1 MTKFSLFYIISR
13 IIMKG
18 VIEMHSI
25 EALLDSCST
34 IFSHLP
40 YPTFLTNKEGEIVW
54 WSREAEKHFGYTF
67 NDAKSEHPPL
77 FDNSLQGHFSSIL
90 ENQLHNVEPIRY
102 DSVLLNHSNGEQS
115 MASVLAKSFTFE
127 HDRYVLFVIETGYIS
142 NSEATSFL
150 ELQLLKKNLSESF
163 MILYLDKEGLITH
176 ANSHFLK
183 RSNWTPK
190 RILGK
195 SFWQLFPNTP
205 ESTIVADNIMK
216 ALTRGERFHGAV
228 EKITKDGTNYWVN
241 LLAIPITDK
250 KNNTL
255 YYLLLEE
262 EITEKKL
269 FQSRLEQIAY
279 VDMETGLMSRH
290 RLEGVVQEYIAEKR
304 NFSFVFITID
314 QFYTLKEI
322 FNDQTEAELL
332 IEFTKRLKVYFEET
346 TIARVG
352 RDEFALLT
360 PLSDWYIQGFTN
372 YLKQHPIYL
381 NNKIVPITISGAI
394 TKYPEDQQ
402 SYIHLIKASNAT
414 IQKVK
419 QGGGGSIVSLSQ
431 SDQNRLS
438 RTIQIEKRLL
448 EALNHQDLHVM
459 YLPQKDVQTGKITSV
474 EALVRWEDEILGV
487 ISPEE
492 LIPIAEETG
501 LINEIG
507 NFMLE
512 KCCEQASVWQS
523 KGFPIKVS
531 FNSSI
536 REFRDKN
543 MVKTIRKMLQ
553 KYNCSS
559 DTLIIEITEKFALE
573 AEAEK
578 SIIQQMQ
585 TLQTDGVSFVLDDF
599 GTGYASLRYL
609 QLLPISQLKVDKSFI
624 NSLLQQEKLQS
635 LVKGLIQFGH
645 SLNIGVVAEGVETEE
660 QYTVLKQMGCD
671 SIQGYY
677 VSKPVSAN
685 EIEFLLNKETKT
697 VKNI

>member
-1 MTKFSLFYIISR
+1 
-13 IIMKG
+13 MKG
-18 VIEMHSI
+18 VVKMNSME
-25 EALLDSCST
+25 ELLDSCSA

-40 YPTFLTNKEGEIVW
+40 YPTFLSDKDGNIIW
-54 WSREAEKHFGYTF
+54 WSREAERHFGYTF
-67 NDAKSEHPPL
+67 DHVKTDYPPL
-77 FDNSLQGHFSSIL
+77 FDNSLQGHFSSL
-90 ENQLHNVEPIRY
+90 FENLLHNVEPMRY
-102 DSVLLNHSNGEQS
+102 DSVLLYHENGEQS
-115 MASVLAKSFTFE
+115 KASLLAKSFTFK
-127 HDRYVLFVIETGYIS
+127 HVRFALFLVERDHIP
-142 NSEATSFL
+142 NSDSSSFL

-163 MILYLDKEGLITH
+163 MVVYLDREGLITH
-176 ANSHFLK
+176 ANTQFLK
-183 RSNWTPK
+183 KSNWTPK

-195 SFWQLFPNTP
+195 SFWQLLPDTP
-205 ESTIVADNIMK
+205 DNMLVADNIMK
-216 ALTRGERFHGAV
+216 ILHRGERFQGTV
-228 EKITKDGTNYWVN
+228 EKTTKDGLNYWVN
-241 LLAIPITDK
+241 LLAMPVADS

-262 EITEKKL
+262 EVTEKKL

-279 VDMETGLMSRH
+279 VDMETGLMSRY
-290 RLEGVVQEYIAEKR
+290 RLEEVVKEHMEENR
-304 NFSFVFITID
+304 HFSFVFITID

-346 TIARVG
+346 IIARTG

-372 YLKQHPIYL
+372 YLKQNPIYL
-381 NNKIVPITISGAI
+381 NNKLVPITISGAI

-414 IQKVK
+414 IQKIK
-419 QGGGGSIVSLSQ
+419 KDGGGSIVSLSQ
-431 SDQNRLS
+431 SDQHKLS

-448 EALNHQDLHVM
+448 EALNQNDLHVM
-459 YLPQKDVQTGKITSV
+459 YLPQKDVQTGKITTV
-474 EALVRWEDEILGV
+474 EALVRWEDEVLGV

-507 NFMLE
+507 TFMLE
-512 KCCEQASVWQS
+512 KCCEQASIWQS

-543 MVKTIRKMLQ
+543 MVKIIRKMLE
-553 KYNCSS
+553 KYNCSP
-559 DTLIIEITEKFALE
+559 DTLQIEFTEKFALE

-578 SIIQQMQ
+578 QIIQQMQ
-585 TLQTDGVSFVLDDF
+585 KLQADGVSFVLDDF

-624 NSLLQQEKLQS
+624 NSLMQQEKLQH
-635 LVKGLIQFGH
+635 LVQGLIQFGH
-645 SLNIGVVAEGVETEE
+645 SLSIRVVAEGVETIE
-660 QYTVLKQMGCD
+660 QYQLLKQMGCD
-671 SIQGYY
+671 AIQGYY
-677 VSKPVSAN
+677 VSKPISAN
-685 EIEFLLNKETKT
+685 EVEVLLSKDAKT